1 MDASAIKEIQS
12 AHAFA
17 AINAALA
24 SGAPSVAMPSEFSVV
39 STEALM
45 PNRRRARGTMSTT
58 HLGSFAGYVEAFKQS
73 GTKTF
78 VSPQRM
84 TATAVLNLGTTEA
97 PGHADDCA
105 RFAPEQTAA
114 YQALLAFVSGAQ
126 QQKKAAEFFEDWVH
140 QIKFFD
146 ENEQIR
152 PEQAI
157 AAIRNITIEAV
168 RKHET
173 TVGNLSAQQSAFES
187 IQATSKSNIPTL
199 IYFTCQPY
207 DALEERVFVMRLS
220 ILTSEPQPTLRLR
233 IVKHEEHVEEMA
245 KELALIVRMELGAD
259 DDKADVLIGEYTT
272 QK

>member
-39 STEALM
+39 STEEFM
-45 PNRRRARGTMSTT
+45 PNRRRARGTMTTT
-58 HLGSFAGYVEAFKQS
+58 HLGSFADYVAAFKQE

-78 VSPQRM
+78 VSPRQM

-114 YQALLAFVSGAQ
+114 YKALLAFVAGAQ
-126 QQKKAAEFFEDWVH
+126 PQKKAAEFFEDWAYQV
-140 QIKFFD
+140 QFFED
-146 ENEQIR
+146 TELI
-152 PEQAI
+152 PPAQAV

-168 RKHET
+168 RKKET
-173 TVGNLSAQQSAFES
+173 TVSNLSAQQSAFES
-187 IQATSKSNIPTL
+187 IQASSKSSIPTL
-199 IYFTCQPY
+199 IYFKCQPY
-207 DALEERVFVMRLS
+207 DVLEERVFVMRLS
-220 ILTSEPQPTLRLR
+220 ILTSEPQPTLRMR
-233 IVKHEEHVEEMA
+233 IVKHEEHIEQMA
-245 KELALIVRMELGAD
+245 DELADKVNAALGRPDGA
-259 DDKADVLIGEYTT
+259 VLIGEYNVL
-272 QK
+272 K